1 MIKVLIAVLSFTG
14 LALASGGGHGEEEPI
29 IVWKFINTLILVAG
43 LYIAYKKWIA
53 PALEKRRE
61 NVADFVNEAKTLKEE
76 SEKNLREAERKLE
89 EAKMKFQETLKIAKE
104 TAENERQQA
113 IKEAEEMAERIRK
126 QAEETIDV
134 EIKKAQNEL
143 RKYAVHKAIEI
154 SEKLVKENINP
165 EIEKD
170 MIKKTLNSLS

>member
-1 MIKVLIAVLSFTG
+1 MIRVLAGALMITG
-14 LALASGGGHGEEEPI
+14 LAFASGGEGGEGNI
-29 IVWKFINTLILVAG
+29 MLWKTVNTLILVAG
-43 LYIAYKKWIA
+43 LYFIYQKWIS
-53 PALEKRRE
+53 PALEKRRQ
-61 NVADFVNEAKTLKEE
+61 NVAELVNEAKSLKEE

-89 EAKMKFQETLKIAKE
+89 EAKMKFQETLKIARE

-113 IKEAEEMAERIRK
+113 IKEAEEMANRIKK

-154 SEKLVKENINP
+154 SEKLVKESVNP
-165 EIEKD
+165 DIERE
-170 MIKKTLNSLS
+170 MIKKTLKSLS

>member
-1 MIKVLIAVLSFTG
+1 MIKAVMSVLIFTG
-14 LALASGGGHGEEEPI
+14 LAFAGGENGEGNI
-29 IVWKFINTLILVAG
+29 MIWKILNTLILVAG
-43 LYIAYKKWIA
+43 LYFVYQKWIS
-53 PALEKRRE
+53 PALEKRRQ
-61 NVADFVNEAKTLKEE
+61 NVADFVNEAKALKEE
-76 SEKNLREAERKLE
+76 SEKQLMEAERKLE
-89 EAKMKFQETLKIAKE
+89 EANMKLQETLKIAKE

-113 IKEAEEMAERIRK
+113 VKEAEEIAERIKK

-165 EIEKD
+165 DVERE
-170 MIKKTLNSLS
+170 MIKKTLKSLS

>member
-1 MIKVLIAVLSFTG
+1 MIRTLIGTLVMTG
-14 LALASGGGHGEEEPI
+14 LAFASGGEGGEGSI
-29 IVWKFINTLILVAG
+29 LVWKTINTLILVAG
-43 LYIAYKKWIA
+43 LYIVYQKWVA
-53 PALEKRRE
+53 PALEKRRQT
-61 NVADFVNEAKTLKEE
+61 VADLVNETKQLKEE

-89 EAKMKFQETLKIAKE
+89 EAKIKFQENLKIAKE

-113 IKEAEEMAERIRK
+113 LKEAEEIANRIRK
-126 QAEETIDV
+126 QAEETIEV

-165 EIEKD
+165 EIERE
-170 MIKKTLNSLS
+170 MIKKTLKSLS